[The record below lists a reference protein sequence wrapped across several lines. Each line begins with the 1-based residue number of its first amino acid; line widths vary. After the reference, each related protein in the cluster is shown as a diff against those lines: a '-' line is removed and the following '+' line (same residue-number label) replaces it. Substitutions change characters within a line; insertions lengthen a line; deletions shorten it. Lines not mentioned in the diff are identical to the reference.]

1 MNRLTLRRNPVSL
14 LLSPGPWAAAWYLF
28 SYLFTGTIL
37 FTAVVAGTAI
47 AVALSFT
54 VVGLPLLIAAA
65 AVIRAAAHVERVR
78 TRVATGEPVRGR
90 YREVTRAG
98 LLARVATQW
107 RDPAVWRDLAY
118 LLGLYGP
125 LLALDWAVFS
135 VWLTLL
141 AGVTVPAWYG
151 RVTDACV
158 GTCQS
163 SAASGIQFGRFPH
176 GPHGPGGW
184 GLYVDTLPKALLIG
198 AACLIVFLL
207 FSYVLVATARLH
219 ASIARALLRAP
230 EDPLGA
236 AKEVLRRSGPLSR
249 FMPGTFMP
257 NGR

>member
-158 GTCQS
+158 GTCS
-163 SAASGIQFGRFPH
+163 SATCWSRPPGCTRPSPARCSARRKTRSGRRRRCSADPGRSAGSCQALSCRTVVSRLSP
-176 GPHGPGGW
+176 PTRVQLTGG
-184 GLYVDTLPKALLIG
+184 DQ
-198 AACLIVFLL
+198 
-207 FSYVLVATARLH
+207 ATAND
-219 ASIARALLRAP
+219 APALP
-230 EDPLGA
+230 DPCCA
-236 AKEVLRRSGPLSR
+236 
-249 FMPGTFMP
+249 
-257 NGR
+257 